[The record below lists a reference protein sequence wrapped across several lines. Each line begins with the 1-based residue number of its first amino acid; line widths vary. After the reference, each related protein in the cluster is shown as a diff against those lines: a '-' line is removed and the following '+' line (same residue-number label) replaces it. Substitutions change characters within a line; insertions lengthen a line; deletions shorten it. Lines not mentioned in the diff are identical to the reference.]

1 MVKYRVKYFGVR
13 VFVPVLSLL
22 SCFFAACSTTNS
34 KPLLI
39 DFSADSTAIVISNID
54 APGLLQLSNIA
65 AQDSVLNSL
74 ISVLQTPS
82 ETDSL
87 IKEAPLAGS
96 LTITDTNIVFKP
108 HKPFLRGHDYLV
120 ITHLNARF
128 GTEEDILKSQ
138 LNTAVKPH
146 QVLLTR

>member
-1 MVKYRVKYFGVR
+1 MVKYRIKYSGVSI
-13 VFVPVLSLL
+13 FAPVLYLF
-22 SCFFAACSTTNS
+22 SCLFAACSTTNS

-39 DFSADSTAIVISNID
+39 DFSADSTAIVFSNID
-54 APGLLQLSNIA
+54 PPGLLQLTSLE

-87 IKEAPLAGS
+87 IKEAPLAGK
-96 LTITDTNIVFKP
+96 LIITDSNVVFKP
-108 HKPFLRGHDYLV
+108 HMPFLHGRDYLV
-120 ITHLNARF
+120 ITYLNARF
-128 GTEEDILKSQ
+128 GTEEQILKSK

-146 QVLLTR
+146 QVVLTR

>member
-1 MVKYRVKYFGVR
+1 MVKYRIKFSGIW
-13 VFVPVLSLL
+13 VFLPVLCLF
-22 SCFFAACSTTNS
+22 SCLFAACSTTNS

-39 DFSADSTAIVISNID
+39 DFSADSTCIVFSNID
-54 APGLLQLSNIA
+54 RPGLLQLTGIE

-74 ISVLQTPS
+74 ISVLQTTS

-87 IKEAPLAGS
+87 IKEAPLAGK

-108 HKPFLRGHDYLV
+108 HRPFLPGHDYLV
-120 ITHLNARF
+120 ITYLNARF
-128 GTEEDILKSQ
+128 GTEEQILKSQ

-146 QVLLTR
+146 QVVLTR